1 MFKFETAP
9 TAAAPSITSSAMLV
23 ELTISVWT
31 GKKRDKA
38 ASEEVSRN
46 KNADKGVASVSKK
59 LLGDC
64 AELDVL
70 QKYAA
75 NVRNMHYNATL
86 PWSDMGPRLLTTSRY
101 FKYNA
106 DFTAL
111 QAEFDRLVGVFLTA
125 YDWEIMQAQAK
136 LGDLFDVNEYPTV
149 DDLRSK
155 FRFKIN
161 FMPLPDAGDWR
172 IDINNEAQ
180 AILKDQYTAYYTE
193 QLTSA
198 MNDVWRRLF
207 DTLTT
212 LSRQLSDQTET
223 GKTPKI
229 YASVF
234 DRALEIVDMMETCNV
249 TNDPSMQLAQRKL
262 AMAFRGVTVESVKDD
277 NYLRHE
283 TKRAVDEVLKSLPSL
298 DF

>member
-1 MFKFETAP
+1 MELNYTAP
-9 TAAAPSITSSAMLV
+9 AAPSITSSAMLV
-23 ELTISVWT
+23 ELMISVWT

-46 KNADKGVASVSKK
+46 KNADKGVASVNKK

-64 AELDVL
+64 AELDAL
-70 QKYAA
+70 QKFSA

-86 PWSDMGPRLLTTSRY
+86 PWSDMGPRLLTTTRY

-111 QAEFDRLVGVFLTA
+111 QAEFGRLVDTFLAA
-125 YDWEIMQAQAK
+125 YDWEIMQSQAK
-136 LGDLFDVNEYPTV
+136 LGDLFDVTEYPSG
-149 DDLRSK
+149 DDLRNK
-155 FRFKIN
+155 FRFKLNYI
-161 FMPLPDAGDWR
+161 PLPDAGDWR
-172 IDINNEAQ
+172 IDIGNEAQ
-180 AILKDQYTAYYTE
+180 DILKEQYSRYYIE
-193 QLTSA
+193 QLASA

-212 LSRQLSDQTET
+212 LSRQLSDQTED

-234 DRALEIVDMMETCNV
+234 DRALEIVDMMDTCNV
-249 TNDPSMQLAQRKL
+249 TNDPSMQLMQRKL
-262 AMAFRGVTVESVKDD
+262 ALAFRGVTVESVKDD
-277 NYLRHE
+277 NFLRRE
-283 TKRAVDEVLKSLPSL
+283 TKRAVDEAIKSLPSL
-298 DF
+298 GF

>member
-1 MFKFETAP
+1 MELNFTAP
-9 TAAAPSITSSAMLV
+9 TAPSITSSAMLV
-23 ELTISVWT
+23 ELMISVWT

-38 ASEEVSRN
+38 ASEEVARN
-46 KNADKGVASVSKK
+46 KNADKGVASVNKK

-64 AELDVL
+64 AELDAL
-70 QKYAA
+70 QKFSA

-86 PWSDMGPRLLTTSRY
+86 PWSDMGPRLLTTSRF

-111 QAEFDRLVGVFLTA
+111 QGEFMRLADAFLAA
-125 YDWEIMQAQAK
+125 YDWEIMQSQAN
-136 LGDLFDVNEYPTV
+136 LGDLFDVSEYPTV
-149 DDLRSK
+149 DELRNK

-180 AILKDQYTAYYTE
+180 AILKDQYSAYYSE

-212 LSRQLSDQTET
+212 LSRQLSDRTET
-223 GKTPKI
+223 GATPKI

-234 DRALEIVDMMETCNV
+234 DLSLDIIDMMDTCNV
-249 TNDPSMQLAQRKL
+249 TNDPNMQLAQRKL

>member
-1 MFKFETAP
+1 MELNYTAP
-9 TAAAPSITSSAMLV
+9 AAPSITSSAMLV

-31 GKKRDKA
+31 GKKKDKA

-46 KNADKGVASVSKK
+46 KNADKGVASVNKK

-64 AELDVL
+64 AELDAL

-86 PWSDMGPRLLTTSRY
+86 PWSDMGPRLLTTSRF
-101 FKYNA
+101 FKYSA

-111 QAEFDRLVGVFLTA
+111 QAEFERLVGVFLTA

-149 DDLRSK
+149 DDLRGK

-180 AILKDQYTAYYTE
+180 AILKDQYTAYYSE
-193 QLTSA
+193 QLASA

-212 LSRQLSDQTET
+212 LSRQLSDRTED

-234 DRALEIVDMMETCNV
+234 DRALEIIDMMETCNV
-249 TNDPSMQLAQRKL
+249 TNDPNMQLAQRKL

>member
-1 MFKFETAP
+1 MELNYTAP
-9 TAAAPSITSSAMLV
+9 AAPSITSSAMLV
-23 ELTISVWT
+23 ELMISVWT

-46 KNADKGVASVSKK
+46 KNADKGVASVNKK

-64 AELDVL
+64 AELDAL
-70 QKYAA
+70 QKFSA

-86 PWSDMGPRLLTTSRY
+86 PWSDMGPRLLTTTRY

-111 QAEFDRLVGVFLTA
+111 QAEFGRLVDTFLAA
-125 YDWEIMQAQAK
+125 YDWEIMQSQAK
-136 LGDLFDVNEYPTV
+136 LGDLFDVTEYPSG
-149 DDLRSK
+149 DDLRNK
-155 FRFKIN
+155 FRFKLNYI
-161 FMPLPDAGDWR
+161 PLPDAGDWR
-172 IDINNEAQ
+172 IDIGNEAQ
-180 AILKDQYTAYYTE
+180 TVLRDQYSTYYTE
-193 QLTSA
+193 QLASA

-212 LSRQLSDQTET
+212 LSRQLSDQTED

-234 DRALEIVDMMETCNV
+234 DRALEIVDMMDTCNV
-249 TNDPSMQLAQRKL
+249 TNDPSMQLMQRKL

-277 NYLRHE
+277 NFLRRE
-283 TKRAVDEVLKSLPSL
+283 TKRALADSIKCP
-298 DF
+298 

>member
-1 MFKFETAP
+1 MELNYTAP
-9 TAAAPSITSSAMLV
+9 AAPSITSSAMLV
-23 ELTISVWT
+23 ELMISVWT

-46 KNADKGVASVSKK
+46 KNADKGVASVNKK

-64 AELDVL
+64 AELDAL
-70 QKYAA
+70 QKFSA

-86 PWSDMGPRLLTTSRY
+86 PWSDMGPRLLTTTRY

-111 QAEFDRLVGVFLTA
+111 QAEFGRLVDTFLAA
-125 YDWEIMQAQAK
+125 YDWEIMQSQAK
-136 LGDLFDVNEYPTV
+136 LGDLFDVTEYPSG
-149 DDLRSK
+149 DDLRNK
-155 FRFKIN
+155 FRFKLNYI
-161 FMPLPDAGDWR
+161 PLPDAGDWR

-180 AILKDQYTAYYTE
+180 AILKDQYSTYYTE
-193 QLTSA
+193 QLASA

-212 LSRQLSDQTET
+212 LSRQLSDQTED

-234 DRALEIVDMMETCNV
+234 DRALEIVDMMDTCNV
-249 TNDPSMQLAQRKL
+249 TNDPSMQLMQRKL

-277 NYLRHE
+277 NYLRRE
-283 TKRAVDEVLKSLPSL
+283 TKRAVDEAIKSLPSL

>member
-1 MFKFETAP
+1 MELNFTAP
-9 TAAAPSITSSAMLV
+9 TAPSITSSAMLV
-23 ELTISVWT
+23 ELMISVWT

-38 ASEEVSRN
+38 ASEEVARN
-46 KNADKGVASVSKK
+46 KNADKGVASVNKK

-64 AELDVL
+64 AELDAL
-70 QKYAA
+70 QKFSA

-86 PWSDMGPRLLTTSRY
+86 PWSDMGPRLLTTSRF

-111 QAEFDRLVGVFLTA
+111 QAEFMRLADAFLAA
-125 YDWEIMQAQAK
+125 YDWEIMQSQAK

-149 DDLRSK
+149 DELRNK

-161 FMPLPDAGDWR
+161 FMRLADSGDWR
-172 IDINNEAQ
+172 IDIGNEAQ
-180 AILKDQYTAYYTE
+180 AILKDQYTTYFSE

-198 MNDVWRRLF
+198 MNDIWRRLF

-212 LSRQLSDQTET
+212 LSRQLSDRTEAGT
-223 GKTPKI
+223 TPKI

-234 DRALEIVDMMETCNV
+234 DRALEIIDMMETCNV
-249 TNDPSMQLAQRKL
+249 TNDPNMQLAQRKL

>member
-1 MFKFETAP
+1 MELNYTAP
-9 TAAAPSITSSAMLV
+9 AAPSITSSAMLV
-23 ELTISVWT
+23 ELMISVWT

-38 ASEEVSRN
+38 ASEEVARN
-46 KNADKGVASVSKK
+46 KNADKGVASVNKK

-64 AELDVL
+64 AELDAL
-70 QKYAA
+70 QKFSA

-86 PWSDMGPRLLTTSRY
+86 PWSDMGPRLLPTSR
-101 FKYNA
+101 FFRYNA

-111 QAEFDRLVGVFLTA
+111 QAEFMRLADTFLTA

-149 DDLRSK
+149 DDLRGK
-155 FRFKIN
+155 FRFRIN
-161 FMPLPDAGDWR
+161 FMRLADAGDWR
-172 IDINNEAQ
+172 IDIGNEAQ
-180 AILKDQYTAYYTE
+180 TILKDQYTAYFSE
-193 QLTSA
+193 QLASA
-198 MNDVWRRLF
+198 MNDIWRRLF

-212 LSRQLSDQTET
+212 LSRQLSDRTEAGT
-223 GKTPKI
+223 TPKI

-234 DRALEIVDMMETCNV
+234 DRALEIIDMMETCNV
-249 TNDPSMQLAQRKL
+249 TNDPNMQLAQRKL